1 MRLRRLA
8 ATFAVIPLLASC
20 DDVQRSTVS
29 FGSPTSIIVMATDQV
44 WEVLGDSLRTS
55 LEPLVFTVTAERAFD
70 VTHVR
75 PGDAQARQYLKF
87 RQLMVIGTPR
97 DSWVEPALDKAG
109 VSAEAL
115 PVLAETSNVW
125 ALGQHVTVLAL
136 DPERPASAG
145 LALLE
150 EVRRGVDM
158 RFRSYVLE
166 KMYVS
171 GVNEELAEALLRE
184 EGISLTLP
192 SVYREVPA
200 EDGVRIFKND
210 LPDPAEIAR
219 YVLVKEVGSEAP
231 EATAAAVATWRES
244 VLEHYPR
251 RMVSLQDELHAT
263 ELDGGILEVQGRWE
277 TPLPDS
283 TDSRPFYPGGG
294 AFVTRLVPCPETGR
308 TYMLDSWLY
317 APGKDKL
324 EYIMQLRA
332 ILGSFRCGS
341 EGAGIVV
348 S

>member
-8 ATFAVIPLLASC
+8 ATVAVVPLLASC

-70 VTHVR
+70 VTHVQ
-75 PGDAQARQYLKF
+75 PGDEQARQYLKF

-109 VSAEAL
+109 VSAETL

-136 DPERPASAG
+136 DPERPASGG

-231 EATAAAVATWRES
+231 EATAEAVASWRES
-244 VLEHYPR
+244 VLEHVALGEHGIDQRVQR
-251 RMVSLQDELHAT
+251 RGKLGDADPEFAGRRGGRRRHEEGQARGAEHEQAAQMSHGSDPFRGVTGPQSNRHRPPLGGLHAAAGDNAQH
-263 ELDGGILEVQGRWE
+263 DGGG
-277 TPLPDS
+277 PLPGS
-283 TDSRPFYPGGG
+283 
-294 AFVTRLVPCPETGR
+294 VN
-308 TYMLDSWLY
+308 
-317 APGKDKL
+317 PGK
-324 EYIMQLRA
+324 
-332 ILGSFRCGS
+332 
-341 EGAGIVV
+341 
-348 S
+348 